1 MKNFN
6 YTNKFSNNYINYRK
20 KQTDLFYFWTSMW
33 RESFLKLRKR
43 VNKLSIKELRR
54 RSPLSY
60 YLSVSLAQHPMR
72 RTETSPSCGDTEENK
87 FSLLLSIS

>member
-20 KQTDLFYFWTSMW
+20 KQTDLFYLWTSMW

-54 RSPLSY
+54 RSPLS
-60 YLSVSLAQHPMR
+60 
-72 RTETSPSCGDTEENK
+72 
-87 FSLLLSIS
+87 F